1 MRKQFLSFLVFVL
14 SAITMAAANVSESE
28 AVGAVK
34 ASLGQYATKYD
45 YYIVDDHNTEYWTV
59 FVDAE
64 PTKLWEHQ
72 CYTYQI
78 PKNIRS
84 GSKITPINKKNLN
97 NPPAQDILPIDVK
110 NKIIGKVNKSLKL
123 PYTAGARS
131 ANKDASRTYALILGG
146 CDKNS
151 YGDASFW
158 NDCSF
163 FYQTLTRTYGVPKE
177 NIYPLISDG
186 NDTDNLDMLEGD
198 IYTYKYYYDQS
209 LDLDNDGEDEIEL
222 ACTRK
227 NIRNVL
233 THLGNNL
240 NSGDFLFIF
249 IIAHGTSAS
258 GGGIWINKGDDPSDP
273 LYNDPLYAFEFSRWL
288 KNSFTGKN
296 VNIGLVM
303 GQCKAGSFI
312 DDIISTGLEKI
323 TISTAV
329 DAVTPSSFY
338 DDNGYECTK
347 FMYDWTSAINGANI
361 KLNPVNADSNN
372 DERVSL
378 WEAASYAI
386 TVKDEYDGMPQYESI
401 PQTLGSR
408 ISFNYIPTDFNLC
421 FNQNG
426 GDINTTSWDSDALYA
441 CTDNSVEHSN
451 IYSASGD
458 KLFNINVNIGNNGV
472 DDYDGRYKWCHL
484 YWAKESTVINDNVC
498 FSNEN
503 YHDAKTGGFIA
514 TLSIPEIPSG
524 KSETLS
530 YEWLAPNSLFKTSDG
545 EPHTLSLI
553 AKISDSPAITDDEE
567 LTKSNDVSVAR
578 KSRFTIESSDYN
590 KKFGFFIRN
599 TSDDTKTYDITIVPR
614 TSEDSEM
621 LKQARIVMGL
631 YPMLNY
637 SQGDSAV
644 FNSPFSINTVN
655 AFGGITVDS
664 LNYDIDVT
672 KANITEIKGVEL
684 PKKSLR
690 KLFVSIGFRN
700 PILMDGKT
708 YLLDIVQKDENGSI
722 VGGLTLEVKKPKQS
736 LIPLTVNVTQVA
748 PGIAELAADDE
759 YSSYS
764 WYDESNNLIGD
775 KPTVIVKPAYDNQVY
790 FVNALNHDGEQV
802 SGEVAV
808 RKCIGIE
815 NLSYPSD
822 GADEIILS
830 FYEETNET
838 SLITI
843 NSADNGTLI
852 YKENLEPKS
861 LTANISTAVLKSGLY
876 ILSYYINGEK
886 LNSIIITKK

>member
-1 MRKQFLSFLVFVL
+1 MRKQLLFFLVFVL

-34 ASLGQYATKYD
+34 ASLGQDATKYD

-59 FVDAE
+59 FVDAD
-64 PTKLWEHQ
+64 PTKLWGHQ

-78 PKNIRS
+78 PKNIS
-84 GSKITPINKKNLN
+84 TGSKITPVNKNSMY
-97 NPPAQDILPIDVK
+97 NPPEQDILPIDVK

-123 PYTAGARS
+123 PYKTGARS
-131 ANKDASRTYALILGG
+131 INKDASRIYALILGG
-146 CDKNS
+146 CTKNS
-151 YGDASFW
+151 LCEPAFW

-186 NDTDNLDMLEGD
+186 NDTENLDIFVGNNGFPGE
-198 IYTYKYYYDQS
+198 YCYDQS

-227 NIRNVL
+227 NIENVL
-233 THLGNNL
+233 THLGNTIKPN
-240 NSGDFLFIF
+240 DFLFIF
-249 IIAHGTSAS
+249 MIGHGTVPN
-258 GGGIWINKGDDPSDP
+258 GGAIWINKGDENSNRP
-273 LYNDPLYAFEFSRWL
+273 LYSYELAGWL
-288 KNSFTGKN
+288 KKSFTGKN

-303 GQCKAGSFI
+303 GQCYAGSFI
-312 DDIISTGLEKI
+312 KDIRATGLDKI
-323 TISTAV
+323 IISTAV
-329 DAVTPSSFY
+329 DSATPSSYHEVDEFA
-338 DDNGYECTK
+338 CTR
-347 FMYDWTSAINGANI
+347 FLYNWTSAINGANI
-361 KLNPVNADSNN
+361 KMESVNADSNN
-372 DERVSL
+372 DGQVSL
-378 WEAASYAI
+378 LEAVNYA
-386 TVKDEYDGMPQYESI
+386 TSVKHKIDGMPQYESI

-408 ISFNYIPTDFNLC
+408 ISFNYIPTDFNLG
-421 FNQNG
+421 FNQND
-426 GDINTTSWDSDALYA
+426 GDINTTSWDSEALYA
-441 CTDNSVEHSN
+441 TSENSVEHSN

-458 KLFNINVNIGNNGV
+458 KLFNINVNIENNGV

-514 TLSIPEIPSG
+514 TLPIPEIPAG
-524 KSETLS
+524 KSKTLS
-530 YEWLAPNSLFKTSDG
+530 HEWLASNSLFKTNDG

-567 LTKSNDVSVAR
+567 ITGSNDASVAR
-578 KSRFTIESSDYN
+578 KSRFTIESGDYN

-599 TSDDTKTYDITIVPR
+599 TTDETKTYDVTIVPR
-614 TSEDSEM
+614 TSEDSEL
-621 LKQARIVMGL
+621 LKHARILMGL

-644 FNSPFSINTVN
+644 LNSPFSINTVN
-655 AFGGITVDS
+655 ALGGITVDS
-664 LNYDIDVT
+664 VSDNIGVIAT
-672 KANITEIKGVEL
+672 NITEIKGVEL
-684 PKKSLR
+684 PKKSIR
-690 KLFVSIGFRN
+690 KLFVRIGFPN
-700 PILMDGKT
+700 LTLMDGKT

-722 VGGLTLEVKKPKQS
+722 VGGFTLEVKKPKQS

-764 WYDESNNLIGD
+764 WYDESNNLIGE
-775 KPTVIVKPAYDNQVY
+775 KSSVIVKPDYDNQVY
-790 FVNALNHDGEQV
+790 LVNAINNDGEQV

-808 RKCIGIE
+808 RKFIGIE

-822 GADEIILS
+822 CADEIILS

-876 ILSYYINGEK
+876 ILSYYVNGEK